1 MPGPADLQHDLGDHQ
16 PEEDPGTNGSDTA
29 ELVLTKDERAQC
41 ARRRTRDEAK
51 HRTDRQGREI
61 RLRRVADQVDLSTTR
76 VRTDD
81 WPAQATDTIVKV
93 VGTASDKVTGP
104 VTTAAR
110 ALVFGL
116 FAAILG
122 TAVVTLVS
130 ILAVRI
136 ANNYLPDSVFGE
148 EHVWAAHLLIGLV
161 FSISGLILWR
171 KTKPRPEAA

>member
-1 MPGPADLQHDLGDHQ
+1 M
-16 PEEDPGTNGSDTA
+16 
-29 ELVLTKDERAQC
+29 
-41 ARRRTRDEAK
+41 
-51 HRTDRQGREI
+51 
-61 RLRRVADQVDLSTTR
+61 ADQIDLSTTR

-81 WPAQATDTIVKV
+81 WPTQATDTIVKV

-122 TAVVTLVS
+122 TAAITLLS

-136 ANNYLPDSVFGE
+136 ANNYLPDAWFGE

-161 FSISGLILWR
+161 FSILALILWR
-171 KTKPRPEAA
+171 KTKPQPEEA

>member
-1 MPGPADLQHDLGDHQ
+1 MFRVVPHR
-16 PEEDPGTNGSDTA
+16 PETTLPP
-29 ELVLTKDERAQC
+29 
-41 ARRRTRDEAK
+41 
-51 HRTDRQGREI
+51 
-61 RLRRVADQVDLSTTR
+61 VADQVDLSTTR

-116 FAAILG
+116 FAGILATAAIVLL
-122 TAVVTLVS
+122 A
-130 ILAVRI
+130 ILAVRLLD
-136 ANNYLPDSVFGE
+136 NYLPSAWLGK

-161 FSISGLILWR
+161 FSGIGLVLWS
-171 KTKPRPEAA
+171 KTKPQTEEA

>member
-1 MPGPADLQHDLGDHQ
+1 
-16 PEEDPGTNGSDTA
+16 
-29 ELVLTKDERAQC
+29 
-41 ARRRTRDEAK
+41 
-51 HRTDRQGREI
+51 
-61 RLRRVADQVDLSTTR
+61 

-122 TAVVTLVS
+122 ITALALGTILLVRV
-130 ILAVRI
+130 L
-136 ANNYLPDSVFGE
+136 NNYLPDSLLGE
-148 EHVWAAHLLIGLV
+148 EHVWAAHLLTGLV
-161 FSISGLILWR
+161 FSGFALVLWIKR
-171 KTKPRPEAA
+171 KPRTDEG

>member
-1 MPGPADLQHDLGDHQ
+1 MAD
-16 PEEDPGTNGSDTA
+16 P
-29 ELVLTKDERAQC
+29 
-41 ARRRTRDEAK
+41 
-51 HRTDRQGREI
+51 
-61 RLRRVADQVDLSTTR
+61 VDLSTTR

-122 TAVVTLVS
+122 TAVVTLLS
-130 ILAVRI
+130 ILAVRV
-136 ANNYLPDSVFGE
+136 ANNYLPDAWVGE

-161 FSISGLILWR
+161 FSILGLILWR
-171 KTKPRPEAA
+171 RTKPRPYEA

>member
-1 MPGPADLQHDLGDHQ
+1 MSDRTDLQHDLGDHQ
-16 PEEDPGTNGSDTA
+16 AEQDASTDRCDAA
-29 ELVLTKDERAQC
+29 ELVLTEDQRPEC
-41 ARRRTRDEAK
+41 AGRGAGNDTQ
-51 HRTDRQGREI
+51 DRSDAQGRETT
-61 RLRRVADQVDLSTTR
+61 LPRVADQVDLSMTR

-81 WPAQATDTIVKV
+81 WPVQATDTIVKV

-104 VTTAAR
+104 ITTAAR

-122 TAVVTLVS
+122 TAVLTLLS
-130 ILAVRI
+130 ILTVRI

-161 FSISGLILWR
+161 FSILAFILWR
-171 KTKPRPEAA
+171 KTKPRPDEA

>member
-1 MPGPADLQHDLGDHQ
+1 
-16 PEEDPGTNGSDTA
+16 
-29 ELVLTKDERAQC
+29 
-41 ARRRTRDEAK
+41 
-51 HRTDRQGREI
+51 
-61 RLRRVADQVDLSTTR
+61 VADQVDLSTTR

-122 TAVVTLVS
+122 TAVITLVS

-136 ANNYLPDSVFGE
+136 ANNYLPDAWLGE

-161 FSISGLILWR
+161 FSGFGLWLWTRRKPKIS
-171 KTKPRPEAA
+171 EE

>member
-1 MPGPADLQHDLGDHQ
+1 MANP
-16 PEEDPGTNGSDTA
+16 
-29 ELVLTKDERAQC
+29 
-41 ARRRTRDEAK
+41 
-51 HRTDRQGREI
+51 
-61 RLRRVADQVDLSTTR
+61 VDLSTTR

-110 ALVFGL
+110 AIVFGL

-122 TAVVTLVS
+122 SAALVLVS
-130 ILAVRI
+130 ILLVRVL
-136 ANNYLPDSVFGE
+136 NNYLPDSVFGK

-161 FSISGLILWR
+161 FSIGALVLWAKR
-171 KTKPRPEAA
+171 KPQTDEG

>member
-1 MPGPADLQHDLGDHQ
+1 MAD
-16 PEEDPGTNGSDTA
+16 PVE
-29 ELVLTKDERAQC
+29 
-41 ARRRTRDEAK
+41 
-51 HRTDRQGREI
+51 
-61 RLRRVADQVDLSTTR
+61 LSTTR

-110 ALVFGL
+110 AIVFGL

-122 TAVVTLVS
+122 AAALVLLS
-130 ILAVRI
+130 ILLVRLL
-136 ANNYLPDSVFGE
+136 NNYLPDNWFGK

-161 FSISGLILWR
+161 FSGVGLWLYSKR
-171 KTKPRPEAA
+171 KPQANEG

>member
-1 MPGPADLQHDLGDHQ
+1 
-16 PEEDPGTNGSDTA
+16 
-29 ELVLTKDERAQC
+29 
-41 ARRRTRDEAK
+41 
-51 HRTDRQGREI
+51 
-61 RLRRVADQVDLSTTR
+61 DLSTTR

-93 VGTASDKVTGP
+93 VGTASGKVTGP

-122 TAVVTLVS
+122 TAAIVLVAILVVRL
-130 ILAVRI
+130 LD
-136 ANNYLPDSVFGE
+136 NYLPDSVFGE

-161 FSISGLILWR
+161 FSISGLLLWR
-171 KTKPRPEAA
+171 KTKPRAGEA